1 METTTL
7 IAGAAQYFARARRR
21 RRKSAVGAPLGSR
34 LASPSARGMLDVSP
48 KPKRQRQQAVFWRVA
63 SARGDVLASEELIAK
78 SRSVAPVYKGADFI
92 EELGMTA
99 EELLA
104 YGKSL
109 AEIRSAYR
117 PLSDEDRERLLRRMA
132 MRDLIGRLS
141 HSASAIPA
149 TRLATALDAQRQQ
162 RNGHCDGQQR
172 HTVDQHAH
180 DAGQQR

>member
-1 METTTL
+1 
-7 IAGAAQYFARARRR
+7 
-21 RRKSAVGAPLGSR
+21 
-34 LASPSARGMLDVSP
+34 MLDVSP

-63 SARGDVLASEELIAK
+63 ARGDVLASEELIAK

-92 EELGMTA
+92 EKLGMTA

-141 HSASAIPA
+141 H
-149 TRLATALDAQRQQ
+149 
-162 RNGHCDGQQR
+162 
-172 HTVDQHAH
+172 
-180 DAGQQR
+180 